1 MAKGKKEPA
10 APAEVV
16 GNVNASS
23 AESNPGATQI
33 LEQEYELVPV
43 DKLKAH
49 PENARKGDLAS
60 IGKSIAANGFYGAV
74 VAQKSTGYILAGRH
88 RWEAGKAEGLAKIPV
103 VWVDVDAAGARRILL
118 ADNKTSDDAS
128 YDDLGLAKLL
138 LEIQSEIGTLEGT
151 GYEPPDL
158 AELFQQLGDQVMEG
172 FEGAE
177 KERKASGIGS
187 DLVYRVI
194 VDCESELQQ
203 SELLERFEAEGLN
216 CKPLIS

>member
-1 MAKGKKEPA
+1 MAKVKTEPA
-10 APAEVV
+10 TPAEVV
-16 GNVNASS
+16 GAAETRPIAS
-23 AESNPGATQI
+23 QI
-33 LEQEYELVPV
+33 LEQQYELVPV

-49 PENARKGDLAS
+49 PENARRGQLDA

-74 VAQKSTGYILAGRH
+74 VAQKSTGYILAGKH
-88 RWEAGKAEGLAKIPV
+88 RWEAAKSEGLKVIPV
-103 VWVDVDAAGARRILL
+103 IWISADAKQSRQILL

-172 FEGAE
+172 FEGPE
-177 KERKASGIGS
+177 KERKTSGG
-187 DLVYRVI
+187 YQEQYGVI
-194 VDCESELQQ
+194 VMCEGEAQQ
-203 SELLERFEAEGLN
+203 QEIFEKLTADGYT
-216 CKPLIS
+216 CKIVVT